1 MSAGSPPAPASGAGL
16 RTPRAAA
23 VAGILF
29 SLLFMTAL
37 VLTRSSVPIDPLER
51 GEWLQGDAT
60 KIVLAQNLVPFSGI
74 AFLWFMGVL
83 RARMANLE
91 DRFFATVF
99 LGSGLL
105 FLAMLFAGMGAIGAI
120 LLVYGGHP
128 EAVAPGGAFAI
139 ARALTFTVVNVYAV
153 KMAGV
158 FMFVTSTIA
167 IKTRLVARWIAGLGY
182 VLGVALLLGSGFT
195 RWSMMAFPAW
205 VLIVSVYILIDNL
218 RPSPQVAT
226 TAGG

>member
-1 MSAGSPPAPASGAGL
+1 MPVGNVSRPVGGAEL

-23 VAGILF
+23 IAGILF
-29 SLLFMTAL
+29 SALFATAL
-37 VLTRSSVPIDPLER
+37 VLTRSSVPVDPLER
-51 GEWLQGDAT
+51 GEWLQTDAT

-105 FLAMLFAGMGAIGAI
+105 FLAMLFAGMAATGAII
-120 LLVYGGHP
+120 LVYGGHS
-128 EAVAPGGAFAI
+128 EAIAPGGAFAI
-139 ARALTFTVVNVYAV
+139 ARALAFNIVNVYAV
-153 KMAGV
+153 KMASV

-167 IKTRLVARWIAGLGY
+167 MKTRLIVRWLAGLGY
-182 VLGVALLLGSGFT
+182 GLAVALLFGSGFT

-205 VLIVSVYILIDNL
+205 VLIISVYILMDNL
-218 RPSPQVAT
+218 SRSPEAVVT
-226 TAGG
+226 TEG

>member
-1 MSAGSPPAPASGAGL
+1 MSAESPSPKIGARL

-29 SLLFMTAL
+29 SVLFTTSL
-37 VLTRSSVPIDPLER
+37 VLTRSSVPVDPLER
-51 GEWLQGDAT
+51 GEWLQTDAA
-60 KIVLAQNLVPFSGI
+60 KIVLAQNIVPFSGI

-105 FLAMLFAGMGAIGAI
+105 FLAMLFAGAASIGAI

-139 ARALTFTVVNVYAV
+139 ARALAFSILNVYAV
-153 KMAGV
+153 KMASL
-158 FMFVTSTIA
+158 FMLVTSTIA
-167 IKTRLVARWIAGLGY
+167 IKTRLVVRWIAGLGY
-182 VLGVALLLGSGFT
+182 MLAVALLFGSGLV
-195 RWSMMAFPAW
+195 RWSVMAFPAW
-205 VLIVSVYILIDNL
+205 ILVVSVYILIDNL
-218 RPSPQVAT
+218 RRSPEVAAA
-226 TAGG
+226 AGG

>member
-1 MSAGSPPAPASGAGL
+1 MPAQDRLKPVVGAAL

-23 VAGILF
+23 IAGIAF
-29 SLLFMTAL
+29 SVLFMTAL
-37 VLTRSSVPIDPLER
+37 ILTRSSVPVDPLER
-51 GEWLQGDAT
+51 GEWLGTDAG
-60 KIVLAQNLVPFSGI
+60 KIVLAQNLVPFAGI

-105 FLAMLFAGMGAIGAI
+105 FLAMLFAGMASISAI
-120 LLVYGGHP
+120 LLVYAGHP
-128 EAVAPGGAFAI
+128 EDIAPGGAFAI
-139 ARALTFTVVNVYAV
+139 ARALTYSIVNVYAV

-158 FMFVTSTIA
+158 FMFVTSTISL
-167 IKTRLVARWIAGLGY
+167 KTKLVVRWIAGLGY
-182 VLGVALLLGSGFT
+182 ALGIALLFGSGLT

-205 VLIVSVYILIDNL
+205 VLVVSVYILVDNL
-218 RPSPQVAT
+218 RRAPE
-226 TAGG
+226 TAPRES

>member
-1 MSAGSPPAPASGAGL
+1 MVGAGL

-29 SLLFMTAL
+29 SLLFTTAL
-37 VLTRSSVPIDPLER
+37 VLTRGSVPVDPLER
-51 GEWLQGDAT
+51 GEWLQTDAT

-105 FLAMLFAGMGAIGAI
+105 FLAMLFAGMAAIGAI
-120 LLVYGGHP
+120 ILVYTGHP
-128 EAVAPGGAFAI
+128 EQIVPGGAYTI
-139 ARALTFTVVNVYAV
+139 ARALTFSIINVYAV
-153 KMAGV
+153 KMAAV
-158 FMFVTSTIA
+158 FIFVTSTIA
-167 IKTRLVARWIAGLGY
+167 IKTRLVAHWIAGLGY
-182 VLGVALLLGSGFT
+182 GLAVALLFGSGLT

-205 VLIVSVYILIDNL
+205 VLVVSVYILIDNF
-218 RPSPQVAT
+218 RRSPEAPEP
-226 TAGG
+226 AG